1 MFIFSTQVSSTHYD
15 AEQVGHVPSKAK
27 YIHVW
32 SPESRRI
39 VCKESRPGPTER
51 TKSLLIARLNSRQA
65 VSQTTINVCSLS
77 VTLNNVIISRTIYN
91 NITKVS
97 IWYSYVF
104 FTWYSNIWYCNIW
117 ALEIT
122 SLSLLIYYY

>member
-39 VCKESRPGPTER
+39 VCKESRPGPKER
-51 TKSLLIARLNSRQA
+51 RAFLSPDWTADELCHRQQLMYVVLL
-65 VSQTTINVCSLS
+65 V
-77 VTLNNVIISRTIYN
+77 
-91 NITKVS
+91 
-97 IWYSYVF
+97 
-104 FTWYSNIWYCNIW
+104 
-117 ALEIT
+117 
-122 SLSLLIYYY
+122 